1 MNNANY
7 NFSLDINEHGSPIV
21 LKAKKDD
28 TGKKINLTLRTGSK
42 PYEISKSCYAVYTS
56 SKPDGSVLYN
66 SCTIEDNVI
75 TYEFTDQTCSAVGRC
90 ISEIRLYGTNNKL
103 ITSANFVLLVEGS
116 VYNDDLVSSSSE
128 FTMLNELVLEATD
141 FLKEGTFAVVSEDEP
156 TAENTSIWIDSD
168 SDEEYSIPEIKDD
181 SVSPVDTWSSRRI
194 VEFADEMF
202 AGPTEEIV
210 GRWLDKHPEATTSV
224 QDGSIDEVK
233 LTNSARIKKAS
244 FYNTVADMI
253 ADKKLIAGMTAATLG
268 YYNKNDGGGAIYA
281 IEARTDSDVPDGF
294 YHFTA
299 NGTAKIITDG
309 KTVNF
314 LQLGGKANDEAFD
327 NATVFYKILTN
338 ANGYSFTTIAL
349 PRGVFY
355 TKNAIELDSQIGIT
369 IAGAGGSD
377 STVGTYIIG
386 QSSDCCVITSC
397 TGITIKDVI
406 ISSAVGYKCINFPA
420 KSGRSG
426 KTLFADC
433 TFKGHDGINMDCPSG
448 YNRIERCYFSNSG
461 TYGINI
467 GENYSAGDGEVG
479 LNYIYIKNNAFGAAD
494 HAIKI
499 YQGEYIFIEGNDFV
513 TKNGIM
519 ATKKDGLATDHINII
534 GNVFYNTT
542 VGIDVT
548 NQVRHIIS
556 EKNTFRLD
564 TNGVAEKYYGNDL
577 STGPINLSI
586 ENNYLLKGSEHT
598 EKFVVLKNVSYANF
612 KSPIPANF
620 GDFNILSAVEF
631 AGQFITIHND
641 PLPRISLQ
649 LVAGEGTKYEFDYS
663 RYYRRPDAFI
673 VNNKNVNVTYSF
685 NGATYIVKFELV
697 NTTQET
703 QQVLITFVG

>member
-355 TKNAIELDSQIGIT
+355 TKNAIELDT
-369 IAGAGGSD
+369 
-377 STVGTYIIG
+377 
-386 QSSDCCVITSC
+386 
-397 TGITIKDVI
+397 
-406 ISSAVGYKCINFPA
+406 
-420 KSGRSG
+420 
-426 KTLFADC
+426 
-433 TFKGHDGINMDCPSG
+433 
-448 YNRIERCYFSNSG
+448 
-461 TYGINI
+461 
-467 GENYSAGDGEVG
+467 
-479 LNYIYIKNNAFGAAD
+479 
-494 HAIKI
+494 
-499 YQGEYIFIEGNDFV
+499 
-513 TKNGIM
+513 
-519 ATKKDGLATDHINII
+519 
-534 GNVFYNTT
+534 
-542 VGIDVT
+542 
-548 NQVRHIIS
+548 
-556 EKNTFRLD
+556 
-564 TNGVAEKYYGNDL
+564 
-577 STGPINLSI
+577 
-586 ENNYLLKGSEHT
+586 
-598 EKFVVLKNVSYANF
+598 
-612 KSPIPANF
+612 
-620 GDFNILSAVEF
+620 
-631 AGQFITIHND
+631 
-641 PLPRISLQ
+641 
-649 LVAGEGTKYEFDYS
+649 
-663 RYYRRPDAFI
+663 
-673 VNNKNVNVTYSF
+673 
-685 NGATYIVKFELV
+685 
-697 NTTQET
+697 
-703 QQVLITFVG
+703 